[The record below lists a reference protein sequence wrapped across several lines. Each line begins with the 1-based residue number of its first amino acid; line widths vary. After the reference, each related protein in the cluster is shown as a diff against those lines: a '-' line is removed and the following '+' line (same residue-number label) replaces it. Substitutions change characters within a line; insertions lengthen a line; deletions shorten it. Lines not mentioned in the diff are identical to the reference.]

1 MNVFSCWSLDF
12 KCIWNILHLYTHSS
26 FHNYWYRYHLCACVI
41 SYLYWMFAF
50 PSEPTCFVIFL
61 LLKVGLSTYKI
72 SISICCIAASV
83 GLNSHSLSVKLLISS
98 MNLNKRP
105 VGYWILGCRLFPFLI
120 LNVLCQPFLV
130 TKFLLK
136 IQLITL
142 WGFPCMLFMVPP
154 PLFLKYYL
162 FIFLSIWYCES
173 WYVPPWFYPICY
185 FLYLVNL
192 VTVYFSMM
200 QIC

>member
-1 MNVFSCWSLDF
+1 MFDISSLYIHMNVFSCWSLDF

-61 LLKVGLSTYKI
+61 LLKLGLSTYRI

-83 GLNSHSLSVKLLISS
+83 GLDSHSFSLSVKLLISS

-130 TKFLLK
+130 TVSAKNSADNTMGISLYV
-136 IQLITL
+136 IH
-142 WGFPCMLFMVPP
+142 GFPPF
-154 PLFLKYYL
+154 F
-162 FIFLSIWYCES
+162 
-173 WYVPPWFYPICY
+173 
-185 FLYLVNL
+185 
-192 VTVYFSMM
+192 
-200 QIC
+200 